1 MQPAKGSVLS
11 LSTDGGETWTE
22 IGTLAGEIREVFEE
36 EERKDRVI
44 VVGSGDPRLAV
55 SKMFMD
61 RLTMQAT
68 FNIQD
73 TNQRTGKGE
82 RKRNRKDRW
91 K

>member
-11 LSTDGGETWTE
+11 LSTDCGETWTE

-36 EERKDRVI
+36 EARSDRVI
-44 VVGSGDPRLAV
+44 VVSDDDPRLAA

-61 RLTMQAT
+61 LMSMQVAT
-68 FNIQD
+68 HHVEQ
-73 TNQRTGKGE
+73 NQRTGKGE